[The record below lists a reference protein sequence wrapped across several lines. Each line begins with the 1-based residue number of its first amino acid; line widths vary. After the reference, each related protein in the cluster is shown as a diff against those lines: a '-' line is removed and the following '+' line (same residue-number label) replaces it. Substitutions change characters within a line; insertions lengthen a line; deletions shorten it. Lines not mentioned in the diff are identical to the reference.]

1 MFELISPEAIGLII
15 GVVSVGYNWVQKHD
29 MSMLEKNFKEVIA
42 YFDPDDTGQATV
54 PETVKT
60 VPDIP
65 GRAWQMS
72 DQVKN
77 YLLHD
82 HSLSEREIILEQIN
96 EAEREKLAKYR
107 INYAGGYYT
116 IQYGQIA
123 GVSKWS

>member
-65 GRAWQMS
+65 GRNSPSTALITRADITPSNTARLPVYPSGHKFHFWHPPLIFFF
-72 DQVKN
+72 V
-77 YLLHD
+77 L
-82 HSLSEREIILEQIN
+82 
-96 EAEREKLAKYR
+96 
-107 INYAGGYYT
+107 T
-116 IQYGQIA
+116 ICCC
-123 GVSKWS
+123 